1 MMLVGLEADLV
12 VVVAQ
17 LRAFALGR
25 LRAAAEVDLLGDDLA
40 AVAVD
45 TRRIGPLRVV
55 DAALDQDLHA
65 LLADLGDRFAEAVEA
80 GDAVLLIA
88 TEI

>member
-12 VVVAQ
+12 VVVDQ

-25 LRAAAEVDLLGDDLA
+25 LRAAEEVDLFGDDLA

-45 TRRIGPLRVV
+45 TRRIGP
-55 DAALDQDLHA
+55 AS
-65 LLADLGDRFAEAVEA
+65 
-80 GDAVLLIA
+80 I
-88 TEI
+88 